1 MQSLDRRRPRLPDVQ
16 ARRVWKIA
24 GEDACACEQLRAEQ
38 SMAIADAVE
47 TRTLWD
53 VERIRADFPVLHQSV
68 NGKPLIYLDNGAS
81 SQVPQVVIDRGIFYI
96 EQEHSNIHRGVH
108 YLSQRATTAYEG
120 AREKVKRFINAR
132 ESRECIFVRGTTEG
146 INLVMHGYGRKF
158 IGEGD
163 EVVISAMEHHAN
175 IVPWQMLC
183 EEKGARLRVIPMNDA
198 GELILDEYDA
208 LLNTRTKL
216 VALTHV
222 SNALGTINP
231 IKDMIAQAHKYG
243 VPVLID
249 GAQSAPHMPVDVQD
263 LDCDFYA
270 FSGHKMY
277 APTGSGIIYGKAQL
291 LEMMNPFQG
300 GGDMIKNVTFEKTT
314 YAELPNKMEAGT
326 PAIASQIGLGAAID
340 YLNSIGR
347 EQAAAWENELLRY
360 ATERVSAIEGV
371 RIIGTAKKKASVL
384 SFVIDGIHPHDI
396 GTILDQEGIAVRAGH
411 HCAQPVMQRFNVP
424 ATARASF
431 AFYNTKEEID
441 VLAQTIEKVIEI
453 FS

>member
-1 MQSLDRRRPRLPDVQ
+1 MDTVTISTL
-16 ARRVWKIA
+16 
-24 GEDACACEQLRAEQ
+24 EQ
-38 SMAIADAVE
+38 AVE
-47 TRTLWD
+47 NTWD
-53 VERIRADFPVLHQSV
+53 VERVRADFPVLQQTV
-68 NGKPLIYLDNGAS
+68 NGKPLVYLDNSAS
-81 SQVPQVVIDRGIFYI
+81 SQVPQVVIDRGSVYL

-108 YLSQRATTAYEG
+108 YLSQRATTAYES

-158 IGEGD
+158 IGAGD
-163 EVVISAMEHHAN
+163 EIIISAMEHHAN

-198 GELILDEYDA
+198 GELLLDEYDG
-208 LLNTRTKL
+208 LLNERTKL
-216 VALTHV
+216 VAVVHV

-231 IKDMIAQAHKYG
+231 IREMIAQAHKYG

-249 GAQSAPHMPVDVQD
+249 GAQSAPHMPVDVQE

-277 APTGSGIIYGKAQL
+277 APTGSGIVYGKAEL
-291 LEMMNPFQG
+291 LEKMNPFQG
-300 GGDMIKNVTFEKTT
+300 GGDMIKTVTFEKTT
-314 YAELPNKMEAGT
+314 YADPPNKFEAGT

-340 YLNSIGR
+340 YLNGIGR
-347 EQAAAWENELLRY
+347 EQAAVYEAELLRY
-360 ATERVSAIEGV
+360 ATERISAIEGV
-371 RIIGTAKKKASVL
+371 RIIGTAKNKASVL
-384 SFVIDGIHPHDI
+384 SFVIDDIHPHDI

-441 VLAQTIEKVIEI
+441 VLARTIERVIEI

>member
-1 MQSLDRRRPRLPDVQ
+1 
-16 ARRVWKIA
+16 
-24 GEDACACEQLRAEQ
+24 
-38 SMAIADAVE
+38 MAIANAVE
-47 TRTLWD
+47 TTAPTGWD
-53 VERIRADFPVLHQSV
+53 VERIRADFPVLHQTV
-68 NGKPLIYLDNGAS
+68 NGKPLVYLDNGAS

-120 AREKVKRFINAR
+120 ARENVKRFINAR

-163 EVVISAMEHHAN
+163 EIIISAMEHHAN

-183 EEKGARLRVIPMNDA
+183 EERGAKLRVIPMNDA
-198 GELILDEYDA
+198 GELILEEYDA

-216 VALTHV
+216 VAVTHV

-231 IKDMIAQAHKYG
+231 IKEMIGQAHKYG

-263 LDCDFYA
+263 LDCDFYT

-277 APTGSGIIYGKAQL
+277 APTGSGIVYGKAEL
-291 LEMMNPFQG
+291 LEKMNPFQG
-300 GGDMIKNVTFEKTT
+300 GGDMIKTVTFEKTT

-347 EQAAAWENELLRY
+347 EQAAAWEADLLRY

-371 RIIGTAKKKASVL
+371 RIIGTAQNKASVL

-441 VLAQTIEKVIEI
+441 VLTQTIEKVIEI

>member
-1 MQSLDRRRPRLPDVQ
+1 MST
-16 ARRVWKIA
+16 
-24 GEDACACEQLRAEQ
+24 G
-38 SMAIADAVE
+38 MASIVNSAPA
-47 TRTLWD
+47 TTSSATGGWD
-53 VERIRADFPVLHQSV
+53 VERIRADFPVLQQTV
-68 NGKPLIYLDNGAS
+68 NGKPLVYLDNSAS
-81 SQVPQVVIDRGIFYI
+81 SQVPQVVIDRGSVYI

-108 YLSQRATTAYEG
+108 YLSQKATTAYEG

-132 ESRECIFVRGTTEG
+132 ESRECIFVRGATEG
-146 INLVMHGYGRKF
+146 INLVMYGYGRKF

-163 EVVISAMEHHAN
+163 EIVISAMEHHAN

-198 GELILDEYDA
+198 GELLLDDYDG
-208 LLNTRTKL
+208 LLNERTKFVSL
-216 VALTHV
+216 IHV

-231 IKDMIAQAHKYG
+231 VKEMIAQAHKYG

-249 GAQSAPHMPVDVQD
+249 GAQAAPHMPVDVQD
-263 LDCDFYA
+263 LDADFYV

-277 APTGSGIIYGKAQL
+277 APTGSGIVYGKAEL
-291 LEMMNPFQG
+291 LEKMDPFQG
-300 GGDMIKNVTFEKTT
+300 GGDMIKTVTFEKTT
-314 YAELPNKMEAGT
+314 YADLPNKLEAGT

-347 EQAAAWENELLRY
+347 EQAAAYEAELLRY
-360 ATERVSAIEGV
+360 ATERISAIEGV
-371 RIIGTAKKKASVL
+371 RIIGTAKNKASVV
-384 SFVIDGIHPHDI
+384 SFVIDDIHPHDI
-396 GTILDQEGIAVRAGH
+396 GTILDEEGIAVRAGH

-431 AFYNTKEEID
+431 AFYNTKEEVD
-441 VLAQTIEKVIEI
+441 VLARTIERVIEI